1 MMTSSKN
8 NIDSVFCVLRKIA
21 QVHLQRGGRD
31 SGDSRRQETDTVSP
45 VMSRVTCHVSR
56 VCHVVM
62 LQDVG
67 SSVAPVDLLT
77 CSFLHCPSP
86 SSSVDTL
93 TTSRQQT
100 SQFSFGHTAP
110 HGADDSFHNL
120 TSVSSVAG
128 CEHEMASMSTS
139 CGKHVVLSAKRD
151 PDTDDSYGVR
161 LTRVTPHSNGL
172 YPRDR

>member
-62 LQDVG
+62 LSCCRMWAAQW
-67 SSVAPVDLLT
+67 PQLT
-77 CSFLHCPSP
+77 C
-86 SSSVDTL
+86 
-93 TTSRQQT
+93 
-100 SQFSFGHTAP
+100 
-110 HGADDSFHNL
+110 
-120 TSVSSVAG
+120 
-128 CEHEMASMSTS
+128 
-139 CGKHVVLSAKRD
+139 
-151 PDTDDSYGVR
+151 
-161 LTRVTPHSNGL
+161 
-172 YPRDR
+172 